1 MNAQITFESMLV
13 LIIGI
18 SMLLIAVVAV
28 NNLQSAQASMYSY
41 SVLKSK
47 VWEIANLADEICV
60 LGAGNSRTVSLARSG
75 YDFSS
80 SPDKKALI
88 AHYNNLEFGSN
99 TLCDIRIE
107 KNKEF
112 NKTVFLW
119 YDNSQVVISSIPY
132 PQTP

>member
-13 LIIGI
+13 LVLGI

-28 NNLQSAQASMYSY
+28 NNLQNAQASIYSY

-60 LGAGNSRTVSLARSG
+60 LGAGNSRTVSLANSG
-75 YDFSS
+75 YDFST

-99 TLCDIRIE
+99 TICDMRIE

-112 NKTVFLW
+112 DKTVFLW
-119 YDNSQVVISSIPY
+119 YDDSQVVISSTAY
-132 PQTP
+132 SQTP